1 MKRLAAAAILLLIA
15 AGVASACSIP
25 VFRYALERWELSAY
39 EIIVYHK
46 GPLGAETLAAIKKI
60 ENGTPAN
67 IRVETIDI
75 GKEVPKS
82 YKTLL
87 ERHGKD
93 QPLPWVAVRL
103 ADAEPKSPPA
113 WSGPFDA
120 NALGGVI
127 ESPVRH
133 RLVERLKNGPSGVFL
148 FLESGDKAAD
158 DAARALLE
166 KELTRLEKAVPI
178 PEQSE
183 EGPQLKTA
191 LPLKVSFP
199 IVRMRRDD
207 PAEQQFLKILLNTE
221 DDLEKVKGPM
231 ILPIFGRGRLLCS
244 VYDKDINATQIGNVA
259 RFLCGACSCQVKELN
274 PGVDLIMPANWQDI
288 LEKIGPPVNPRPD
301 TPSPKKKGG

>member
-1 MKRLAAAAILLLIA
+1 MKRLAATAVFLLLA

-25 VFRYALERWELSAY
+25 VFRYALERWELTAY

-46 GPLGAETLAAIKKI
+46 GPLPAETLAAIKKI
-60 ENGTPAN
+60 ENGPPAN
-67 IRVETIDI
+67 IRFETVDI
-75 GKEVPKS
+75 GKEMAKPH
-82 YKTLL
+82 KTLF

-103 ADAEPKSPPA
+103 VDAEPKSPPA
-113 WSGPFDA
+113 WTGAFDVD
-120 NALGGVI
+120 ALRGVI

-133 RLVERLKNGPSGVFL
+133 KLVERLKNGPSGVFL
-148 FLESGDKAAD
+148 ILESGDKAAD

-199 IVRMRRDD
+199 IVRLRRDD
-207 PAEQQFLKILLNTE
+207 PAEQAFVKMLLSTE
-221 DDLEKVKGPM
+221 DDLDKVKGPVV
-231 ILPIFGRGRLLCS
+231 LPIFGRGRLLCS
-244 VYDKDINATQIGNVA
+244 VYDKDLNATQIGNVA

-288 LEKIGPPVNPRPD
+288 LEKIGPPVNARPD
-301 TPSPKKKGG
+301 TPSTKKKTG